1 MNHHSL
7 LSCEQLRLSRPR
19 SAELGLRG
27 GGFGSPRST
36 GGGDDSDDNS
46 DSEDDGSDREAD
58 GPNADASD
66 DYTGPGEDD
75 RDRVS
80 LGREDMARLFSP
92 RADQWGERAISAAFV
107 ADASLLLSRMG
118 HLRAAADG
126 YKLSLLLAPS
136 DWPPASRLMAALATA
151 VREAWEERQQSPAAI
166 HSQPENNGSEE
177 VFDDAL
183 KLLRAASVRRPEDPT
198 LWFQVKE
205 GL

>member
-1 MNHHSL
+1 
-7 LSCEQLRLSRPR
+7 
-19 SAELGLRG
+19 
-27 GGFGSPRST
+27 
-36 GGGDDSDDNS
+36 
-46 DSEDDGSDREAD
+46 
-58 GPNADASD
+58 
-66 DYTGPGEDD
+66 
-75 RDRVS
+75 
-80 LGREDMARLFSP
+80 MARLFSP

-107 ADASLLLSRMG
+107 ADASLLLSRTG

-166 HSQPENNGSEE
+166 HSQPENNSSDE

-198 LWFQVKE
+198 LRFQVGKCAYLTTLTPLPYQGWLLFYVDLVQCLE
-205 GL
+205 IDGIFIWITSHLSLFLFDVL